1 MGWINLEG
9 SGIRNAGGIRGLK
22 SLRTGHSSL
31 DALILITSHKPGNLH
46 NPWDDKIDSSD
57 SILCSI
63 GEMLNN
69 ILIKA

>member
-31 DALILITSHKPGNLH
+31 DALILVTSHKPGNT

-57 SILCSI
+57 STMFYW
-63 GEMLNN
+63 EMLNN